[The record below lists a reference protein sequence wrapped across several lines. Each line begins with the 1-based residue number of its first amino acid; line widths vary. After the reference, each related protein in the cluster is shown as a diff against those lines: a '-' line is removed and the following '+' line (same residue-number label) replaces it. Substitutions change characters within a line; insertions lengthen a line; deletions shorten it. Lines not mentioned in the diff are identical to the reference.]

1 MRKGTTQDLVS
12 YLPVGLALLL
22 RGAFFL
28 IRIGKQ
34 YHKHEYMTTCRTQA
48 DELKSTMQAKYMP
61 VDVGLE
67 KPRVYLHPYQ
77 HSARVFIRFV
87 YSRWRDYDPCHKYLP
102 CSIP

>member
-1 MRKGTTQDLVS
+1 
-12 YLPVGLALLL
+12 
-22 RGAFFL
+22 
-28 IRIGKQ
+28 
-34 YHKHEYMTTCRTQA
+34 
-48 DELKSTMQAKYMP
+48 MP

-77 HSARVFIRFV
+77 HSAGVFIRFV